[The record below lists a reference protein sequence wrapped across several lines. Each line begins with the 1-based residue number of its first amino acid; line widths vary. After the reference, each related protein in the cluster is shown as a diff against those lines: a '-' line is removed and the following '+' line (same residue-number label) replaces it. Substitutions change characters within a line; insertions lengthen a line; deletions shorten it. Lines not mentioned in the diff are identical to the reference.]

1 MFDLFVGLILV
12 VVGLLVGC
20 LLVCCTDWWGVW
32 GTLWTL
38 VSTFLGLIGWVWV
51 FDWLVC
57 DFDVCEF
64 GCLELIVW
72 ICVSIAVVCRI
83 LVSLEFG

>member
-1 MFDLFVGLILV
+1 MGCLGYVVDFGFDLSWI
-12 VVGLLVGC
+12 
-20 LLVCCTDWWGVW
+20 DR
-32 GTLWTL
+32 
-38 VSTFLGLIGWVWV
+38 WVWV

-57 DFDVCEF
+57 DFDVCEL

-72 ICVSIAVVCRI
+72 ICVSVAVVCRI